1 MRGRRSAVNDAALT
15 KLLCEITGEIP
26 GFWWSETA
34 APPDGEAKVFY
45 GSLDHDPDRA
55 VGWRIYDTADW
66 PYLKGRRAQLR
77 SRGAVDDRAGA
88 DELADA
94 VVTRLAAISRDR
106 GISHISDHTFTPL
119 GADESGRQ
127 ERADNFTITL
137 DNEEA

>member
-1 MRGRRSAVNDAALT
+1 MNDSELT

-26 GFWWSETA
+26 GWSWSETE
-34 APPDGEAKVFY
+34 APPAGEVAVFY
-45 GSLDHDPDRA
+45 GSLDHEPDRA
-55 VGWRIYDTADW
+55 VGWRVYDTADG

-77 SRGAVDDRAGA
+77 SRGAINDRAGA

-94 VVTRLAAISRDR
+94 VVARLAAISRER